1 MEKDDVALIHGILS
15 GDDKAF
21 SILVEKYQKGIHA
34 LAWRKI
40 GDFQIAEEIAQ
51 DAFLQA
57 YKKLAT
63 LKKPDQFA
71 GWLYV
76 ITSRLCT
83 DWHRRKKP
91 IMQSIEDTNKKV
103 LDQNAYEN
111 YLANQREVAATEQR
125 QDLVKR
131 LLNKLPE
138 SERTVVT
145 LHYLGEMTSDAISR
159 LLGVSVNTIKSRLRR
174 ARNRLK
180 EEEPMIRET
189 LNNVQLS
196 TNFTENV
203 MEKIANIKPSPTSS
217 GKPLLPW
224 AAVCSAAVLI
234 FCLLGAS
241 TRYQNRFSKPY
252 DLESETEA
260 TIELVDSS
268 VTHVNQ
274 SKPDNKRKIGNV
286 HSLGVDSNFSKDDD
300 VVLAA
305 DAQLISPNNK
315 IEADPW
321 TQVQGPESAEINELF
336 VSTKGT
342 LFAVSSTGV
351 YRISDD
357 NSGWI
362 HMRGSTELNGYSKM
376 PIAEWDEKLYIT
388 TFRGIYRSIDNGVNW
403 KVVSSIPKGRSVE
416 LIINQDGFF
425 LANEDSV
432 FHTVGPGQSWKPLNN
447 GLENKEI
454 TSMSSIGNT
463 LFVGTKD
470 GLYRLKAQTWHRLNA
485 DNIKS
490 EVTMEVF
497 KNKLYVATVNR
508 DKFVPKTVD
517 VIEGMLT
524 RNSMNWKIFR
534 SDDLGDSWE
543 NITPK
548 SSNPLIRSLELNMFV
563 SGETVLVISFRQ
575 SFRSR
580 DGGKSWTN
588 LGRVK
593 DADGFSDSPV
603 IAINEN
609 TFYKQGWYN
618 LERSTDGGESW
629 QKFMKGIVGSEIQDL
644 VSYNNRLYAKTA
656 NEIVYS
662 IDGGETWKPVRIDSG
677 KGEDNYPAEFT
688 VVNDTFYAIARD
700 RNKSVHICQLSSD
713 GTDLLPIPGL
723 PAIGGEEFFKK
734 LDDKENDVSERIL
747 ESAMKRRNLPRI
759 GTLAISKN
767 TFYVV
772 SNGRLFKATLSDSE
786 WTDTEFDFEKSESKY
801 GVEIAVSDKNIY
813 VGRRDTHLIQ
823 SVDGGKNWKDITSDL
838 PIQFKYFN
846 DITFVDSSVYVATN
860 EGTITSDFGKDWYVM
875 TDNYGKNV
883 VIDKFY
889 IDDKNIYGIDDYK
902 GVYRLED
909 QNKWKLISP
918 KIREPIQNFTILDNK
933 FYINTTDKGI
943 FKIPIA
949 R

>member
-1 MEKDDVALIHGILS
+1 MEKDDVALIHSILS
-15 GDDKAF
+15 GDDTAF
-21 SILVEKYQKGIHA
+21 SALVQKYQKGIHA

-57 YKKLAT
+57 YQKLAT

-76 ITSRLCT
+76 ITSRLCA

-103 LDQNAYEN
+103 LDKNAYEG
-111 YLANQREVAATEQR
+111 YLAKQREIAATEQR
-125 QDLVKR
+125 QELVKR

-174 ARNRLK
+174 ARQRLK
-180 EEEPMIRET
+180 KEEPMIRET
-189 LNNVQLS
+189 LNSVQLP
-196 TNFTENV
+196 TNFTEKV
-203 MEKIANIKPSPTSS
+203 MEKITNIKPTPSPSS
-217 GKPLLPW
+217 KPLLPW
-224 AAVCSAAVLI
+224 AAACSAAILI
-234 FCLLGAS
+234 FSLLGAG
-241 TRYQNRFSKPY
+241 TRYQTHFNKPY
-252 DLESETEA
+252 DLEAETEA
-260 TIELVDSS
+260 AVELVDSS
-268 VTHVNQ
+268 VILDAR
-274 SKPDNKRKIGNV
+274 SKPDNKRKIGNAIAF
-286 HSLGVDSNFSKDDD
+286 GVDNRIGKDHSDLI
-300 VVLAA
+300 LAA
-305 DAQLISPNNK
+305 
-315 IEADPW
+315 EARENLPKVRTEANAW

-336 VSTKGT
+336 VSSKGT

-351 YRISDD
+351 YRISGD

-362 HMRGSTELNGYSKM
+362 HMKGSTKVNGYSKM

-416 LIINQDGFF
+416 LIINQEGFF

-432 FHTVGPGQSWKPLNN
+432 FHTVGPGQPWRPLND

-463 LFVGTKD
+463 LFVGTED

-508 DKFVPKTVD
+508 DKFVPKTLD

-524 RNSMNWKIFR
+524 KNSMNWKIFR

-563 SGETVLVISFRQ
+563 SGETVLVIGFRQ
-575 SFRSR
+575 TFRSR

-618 LERSTDGGESW
+618 LERSIDGGESW
-629 QKFMKGIVGSEIQDL
+629 QKFMKGIVGSDIQDL

-688 VVNDTFYAIARD
+688 VVDDTFYAIARD

-723 PAIGGEEFFKK
+723 PVIGGEAFFKK
-734 LDDKENDVSERIL
+734 LDDEETDVSERKL
-747 ESAMKRRNLPRI
+747 ASALKRLNLPGI
-759 GTLAISKN
+759 QTLAISKN

-772 SNGRLFKATLSDSE
+772 SNGRLFKATLGDSE
-786 WTDTEFDFEKSESKY
+786 WTDTEFDFEESESKY

-813 VGRRDTHLIQ
+813 VGRGDKHLIQ

-860 EGTITSDFGKDWYVM
+860 KGIITSDSGKDWYIM

-889 IDDKNIYGIDDYK
+889 IDGKNIYGIDYE
-902 GVYRLED
+902 GLYRLED

-918 KIREPIQNFTILDNK
+918 KLPEPNRNFTILDNK
-933 FYINTTDKGI
+933 LYVNTTDKGI
-943 FKIPIA
+943 FKIPIGE
-949 R
+949 